1 MEKILSVRGARENNL
16 KNIDVEIPR
25 DKLVV
30 VTGVSGS
37 GKSSLAFDTIYA
49 EGQRRFLES
58 MSSWAKRFVQ
68 QLKKPQVDFVS
79 GLSPVVCIDQKTIT
93 KNPRSTVGTMTD
105 ILDYLRML
113 YASIGT
119 PKCPV
124 CEEPVE
130 VWSLYRMMEHILS
143 LPMGTE
149 VEARVPVLKIY
160 NEDYPYLL
168 ETIRASGY
176 RNIRIDGKLQDI
188 GNEIELDESQNY
200 FIEVIADV
208 FTVQKNIDKQIIASL
223 EHANQIGAGLFSFH
237 IISKITKNK
246 RDEFYRACG
255 CKQHFILSSEMH
267 HGWFTFND
275 AAGACNTCSGLGT
288 SMRVHT
294 PLLVPDPSRSL
305 RNGAFVKEA
314 LNCDKNTWG
323 GRILE
328 SLASHYKF
336 SLDTPFAKLKK
347 SVVNILFYGT
357 NGEKLPI
364 VIPQGATQGQHHE
377 GKEVSYRGIAID
389 IEHKYNW
396 YRKYGE
402 ASNWSEEYYRKIM
415 VEQPCPDC
423 KGTRLKKQRC
433 LVTIDNKNIYQ
444 IGEMPLEELHSFI
457 QNIKTE
463 DKHLQILQTIQREII
478 GRLDTLINIGL
489 NYLNLN
495 RRSATLSGGESQR
508 IRLSSQIG
516 SGLMGMLYVLDEPS
530 IGLHAKDNAKM
541 IKTLRHLRDIGNTVI
556 VVEHDE
562 DTIRAADYIV
572 EVGPGPGVHGGEI
585 VMSGTVSK
593 MIKDNNSITGLFLS
607 GKKQIS
613 YPKKRNKGNGKHLE
627 IKGAQHNNLDNL
639 DIKIPLG
646 NFTCITGASGSGK
659 SSLIH
664 ETLYKKLYSLKYDS
678 RVLSGKHTKFSGHEH
693 VDSVIHID
701 QSPIG
706 RTSRS
711 NPATYIGFYDNI
723 RKLFASTD
731 TAKEKG
737 YSASQFSFN
746 VKGGRC
752 EECKGEGMITTKLA
766 FMPDV
771 ETTCPNCKGKRY
783 NEDTLSVTYKDK
795 NIFDVLE
802 MSIEKGVAFFED
814 NKLIA
819 KKLSV
824 LNDLG
829 LGYLTIGHP
838 ATILSGGEAQRVKLA
853 AELAK
858 SKRGKH
864 NLYIFDEPT
873 TGLHFADIQK
883 LLDCLRGFVDKGH
896 SVIVIEHNLDV
907 IKTADYIIDL
917 GPEGGE
923 NGGRIMAK
931 GTPEQIAKQKKSHT
945 GQFLAKLLK

>member
-1 MEKILSVRGARENNL
+1 MRKTLSVHGAKENNL

-25 DKLVV
+25 NKLIV

-68 QLKKPQVDFVS
+68 QLKKPQVDFVN
-79 GLSPVVCIDQKTIT
+79 GLSPVVCIDQKTIS

-105 ILDYLRML
+105 IFDYMRML
-113 YASIGT
+113 FASIGT
-119 PKCPV
+119 PCCPI
-124 CEEPVE
+124 CEEKVA
-130 VWSLYRMMEHILS
+130 VWSLYRMMEHLLS
-143 LPMGTE
+143 LPDGTE
-149 VEARVPVLKIY
+149 VEIRVPVLKIY
-160 NEDYPYLL
+160 GEDYAYLF

-176 RNIRIDGKLQDI
+176 RQVRIDGEQRDI
-188 GNEIELDESQNY
+188 GDEIELDESNNY
-200 FIEVIADV
+200 LIEVIADV
-208 FTVQKNIDKQIIASL
+208 FVIEKNIDKQIIASL
-223 EHANQIGAGLFSFH
+223 EHANKIGAGFFSFH
-237 IISKITKNK
+237 ILGDIAKSK
-246 RDEFYRACG
+246 RDKFYRKCG
-255 CKQHFILSSEMH
+255 CKKHRVLCSEMH

-305 RNGAFVKEA
+305 RDGAFVKEA
-314 LNCDKNTWG
+314 LGCDKNTWG

-328 SLASHYKF
+328 SLSRYYNF
-336 SLDTPFAKLKK
+336 SLDTPFNKLAKTI
-347 SVVNILFYGT
+347 VDILFYGT
-357 NGEKLPI
+357 KGEKFPI
-364 VIPQGATQGQHHE
+364 VIPDGATQGKHHE
-377 GKEVSYRGIAID
+377 GKQVSFSGIATN
-389 IEHKYNW
+389 IEYRYNW
-396 YRKYGE
+396 YIKHGE

-415 VEQPCPDC
+415 VEQVCPDC
-423 KGTRLKKQRC
+423 KGARLKKQRC
-433 LVTIDNKNIYQ
+433 LVSISGKNIHEL
-444 IGEMPLEELHSFI
+444 GEMPLEELRDFI
-457 QNIKTE
+457 KNIKVE
-463 DKHLQILQTIQREII
+463 AKHIEVLQTIQREIV

-495 RRSATLSGGESQR
+495 RRAATLSGGESQR

-562 DTIRAADYIV
+562 DTIRAADHIV
-572 EVGPGPGVHGGEI
+572 EVGPGPGIHGGEI
-585 VMSGTVSK
+585 VMSGTVQN
-593 MIKDNNSITGLFLS
+593 MIEDKNSITGQFLS
-607 GKKQIS
+607 GQRQIKS
-613 YPKKRNKGNGKHLE
+613 PEKRQKGNGKYIE
-627 IKGAQHNNLDNL
+627 IKGAEHNNLRN
-639 DIKIPLG
+639 INVKIPLG
-646 NFTCITGASGSGK
+646 NFVCITGASGSGK

-678 RVLSGKHTKFSGHEH
+678 RVLSGKHRKLVG
-693 VDSVIHID
+693 DDNIDDVIHID
-701 QSPIG
+701 QAPIG

-723 RKLFASTD
+723 RKLFASTPL
-731 TAKEKG
+731 AKKRK
-737 YSASQFSFN
+737 YNASRFSFN

-752 EECKGEGMITTKLA
+752 EECKGEGTITTKLA

-771 ETTCPNCKGKRY
+771 ETTCPSCKGKRY
-783 NEDTLSVTYKDK
+783 NDETLEVTYNDK

-802 MSIEKGVAFFED
+802 MSIEKGAVFFKD
-814 NKLIA
+814 QKLIA
-819 KKLSV
+819 RKLSV
-824 LNDLG
+824 LNELG

-838 ATILSGGEAQRVKLA
+838 APILSGGEAQRVKLS
-853 AELAK
+853 AELSK
-858 SKRGKH
+858 SKRGKS
-864 NLYIFDEPT
+864 NLYILDEPT

-883 LLDCLRGFVDKGH
+883 LLDCLRSFVKKGH
-896 SVIVIEHNLDV
+896 SVVVIEHNLDV
-907 IKTADYIIDL
+907 IKTADHIIDL

-923 NGGRIMAK
+923 NGGQIMAM
-931 GTPEQIAKQKKSHT
+931 GTPEEVAKKTKSHT
-945 GQFLAKLLK
+945 GCFLAKLL